1 MVRNCISQVFNNSTS
16 SKQEVSFQK
25 KKLSSKLGYQH
36 ANFKSPELKNTTHLD
51 RVSDLGNSRQ
61 LYNTASV
68 VSFYKS

>member
-1 MVRNCISQVFNNSTS
+1 
-16 SKQEVSFQK
+16 VSFQK